1 MKYFLFTKLN
11 FDHFLFLSYFIINTV
26 RSIIQDFN
34 KPTKDIVLSFHNCY
48 IYTLSDFLS
57 IIPILIIKH
66 RSKSL
71 KNNDIKETDEQ
82 KSEKKEDLIY
92 NETKVEIFNKNVNKI
107 NKLLII
113 TSIPEFL
120 AKYLQII
127 LFPFLKIIDIN
138 IKTFNLNFLLIINV
152 VSQYISSR
160 IILHSRFY
168 RHHYLSF
175 IINLIFLVIL
185 VIKDIIEI
193 NKIDSKAIGKILYVI
208 SRIFV
213 VAFYSIEDAYAKI
226 LFSNNSFSPYNFL
239 FYRGILVNL
248 MALVLSIIFIFV
260 ELPDENNE
268 NSCVFTRFWKIY
280 ENKINI
286 LKYIGLLILNFLYNV
301 NIFYIVDRFSP
312 SHLAMTII
320 IGHFGYLLNS
330 LIIYQDIE
338 ITEFFLRLIIYFIL
352 IFASCIH
359 NEFIVLN
366 FCKLQKH
373 TRIIMEREAE
383 KDIQPVEMGIRITEF
398 IDNIDN
404 DSNY

>member
-175 IINLIFLVIL
+175 IINLIFLIIL

-338 ITEFFLRLIIYFIL
+338 ITEFFLRLIIYVIL

>member
-1 MKYFLFTKLN
+1 MKYFLFTKFN
-11 FDHFLFLSYFIINTV
+11 FDHFLFLSYFIVNTIK
-26 RSIIQDFN
+26 SIIDRLN
-34 KPTKDIVLSFHNCY
+34 KPTKDIISSFHNCY
-48 IYTLSDFLS
+48 LYTLSDFLS

-66 RSKSL
+66 RSKGL
-71 KNNDIKETDEQ
+71 RNNNIKEIEEQ
-82 KSEKKEDLIY
+82 KSETKEDLIY
-92 NETKVEIFNKNVNKI
+92 NEANIEIHNKNVNKI

-113 TSIPEFL
+113 ASIPEFL
-120 AKYLQII
+120 AKYLHII
-127 LFPFLKIIDIN
+127 LFSILRIN
-138 IKTFNLNFLLIINV
+138 NINVKTFNLNFLLIINV

-175 IINLIFLVIL
+175 VINLLFLIIL
-185 VIKDIIEI
+185 VTKDIIEI
-193 NKIDSKAIGKILYVI
+193 NKIDGEAIGKLLYVI

-213 VAFYSIEDAYAKI
+213 VSFYSIEDAYAKI
-226 LFSNNSFSPYNFL
+226 LFSNNSFSPYEFL
-239 FYRGILVNL
+239 FYRGILVNS
-248 MALVLSIIFIFV
+248 MALVFSIIFIFV

-280 ENKINI
+280 ENKLNI
-286 LKYIGLLILNFLYNV
+286 LIYIGLLILNFLYSV
-301 NIFYIVDRFSP
+301 NIFFIIDRFSP

-330 LIIYQDIE
+330 LIIYKDIE

-366 FCKLQKH
+366 FCKFQKH
-373 TRIIMEREAE
+373 TRLIMEREAE
-383 KDIQPVEMGIRITEF
+383 KDKSNFETDIRITEF

-404 DSNY
+404 DSNI

>member
-71 KNNDIKETDEQ
+71 KSNDIKEIDEQ
-82 KSEKKEDLIY
+82 KSENKEDLIY
-92 NETKVEIFNKNVNKI
+92 NEKNIENFNKNVTKI

-175 IINLIFLVIL
+175 IINLLFLI
-185 VIKDIIEI
+185 
-193 NKIDSKAIGKILYVI
+193 
-208 SRIFV
+208 
-213 VAFYSIEDAYAKI
+213 
-226 LFSNNSFSPYNFL
+226 
-239 FYRGILVNL
+239 ILVNK
-248 MALVLSIIFIFV
+248 
-260 ELPDENNE
+260 
-268 NSCVFTRFWKIY
+268 RY
-280 ENKINI
+280 
-286 LKYIGLLILNFLYNV
+286 Y
-301 NIFYIVDRFSP
+301 
-312 SHLAMTII
+312 
-320 IGHFGYLLNS
+320 
-330 LIIYQDIE
+330 
-338 ITEFFLRLIIYFIL
+338 
-352 IFASCIH
+352 
-359 NEFIVLN
+359 
-366 FCKLQKH
+366 
-373 TRIIMEREAE
+373 
-383 KDIQPVEMGIRITEF
+383 
-398 IDNIDN
+398 
-404 DSNY
+404 

>member
-168 RHHYLSF
+168 RHHYLSLF
-175 IINLIFLVIL
+175 INLIFLVIL

-338 ITEFFLRLIIYFIL
+338 ITEFFLRLIIYVIL